1 MFLTEIC
8 SHFQA
13 PIIAGQ
19 TQFVKGSSQ
28 VIVWFYIFT
37 ISENFY
43 SRKSF
48 RVKILSSSRNNLWN
62 TETNALFTL
71 WALTAKFG
79 ALNRALRLHI
89 QSRSR
94 STCLVEAIHKSSE
107 LQSWQKRNEF
117 TLNPSL
123 CQGGRT
129 LCLDC
134 QIKWSHHHLILG
146 RLTQVGKMRVPSS
159 SCSL

>member
-13 PIIAGQ
+13 LIIASQ
-19 TQFVKGSSQ
+19 AQFAKGSSK
-28 VIVWFYIFT
+28 VIVWFTFSPFLRIFT
-37 ISENFY
+37 QG
-43 SRKSF
+43 
-48 RVKILSSSRNNLWN
+48 NLLGWRFCPLQGI
-62 TETNALFTL
+62 TCGTLTHALFTL

-107 LQSWQKRNEF
+107 LQSWQKSNEF